1 MDFPKQNIPDNKKN
15 KEWHLDCINA
25 VQRYHKSWNTFVD
38 SRKKDH
44 ENYLIVA
51 GEFDHKQYEYVTDMY
66 GMTSPARFV
75 NYPIIISKLDLL
87 AGELVSQPLQFSVN
101 VVNRNA
107 IRKKNEEKIN
117 VAAEV
122 VLRPIR
128 REIEKVL
135 GAPIP
140 DENVGQE
147 VPENVELYK
156 KKKFRTAVEEMVH
169 IGLTYCIQKWDL
181 KSVFKR
187 GFYDLSI
194 CGKEFY
200 YTYIKNGDPYVE
212 RVDPRSMI
220 YDVDIDK
227 ENLEDAKYV
236 GQDNWKTVNEIIDQY
251 GHKLD
256 KKDVDKLEELQSN
269 NLQGFENGSDIWD
282 NYSHDESSN
291 LKVRVIHLQWKSIK
305 MIKHKVSEN
314 PYDPDNPY
322 LKKLPDDYKP
332 KKNENIVVKPITDI
346 RQATKI
352 GHDMLI
358 DWGRKPNQIRYE
370 ENFANTSF
378 DYFGFIRN
386 NFNGTTLSVVDT
398 LKNIQILYNIT
409 MYQIELA
416 MSRAGGKAI
425 VYDVSQKPKNIPL
438 EDVFYHAK
446 NTGLILIN
454 NKAEG
459 MQSSSFNQFQQVDF
473 TLSQSVSQMVNLK
486 MMLEDTADKLTG
498 ISAARSG
505 VQKSGDLVGVTER
518 NVMQS
523 TLITA
528 PLFDGHYEL
537 VGDVLQNLAGLFK
550 FAWGKEDRMINVFG
564 DMGIQTFKIDKS
576 IALDEYGIFVE
587 NSGKEVQRKQTMMS
601 LLERYSSTGAIDPTA
616 AIKAVNAESSSQIE
630 SILTEG
636 LEAIREQMAQLEE
649 RKVAASEQANEIEAQ
664 KMSIPLEVA
673 KIKSQT
679 DLEVKRMDLTG
690 KADIQSNDLE
700 HKENMMQ
707 EQRNNDLDRMMLEDS
722 NVEPERQQQ
731 VENNNSK

>member
-1 MDFPKQNIPDNKKN
+1 MDFPKQNIPDSKKN
-15 KEWHLDCINA
+15 EEWHLDCINSILK
-25 VQRYHKSWNTFVD
+25 YHKSWNTFVD

-75 NYPIIISKLDLL
+75 NYPIIINKIDLL
-87 AGELVSQPLQFSVN
+87 AGELISQPLQFTVN
-101 VVNRNA
+101 VINRNA

-128 REIEKVL
+128 RKIEQAI
-135 GAPIP
+135 GMPIP

-147 VPENVELYK
+147 VPEDIETFK
-156 KKKFRTAVEEMVH
+156 KKKFRNAIEEMVH
-169 IGLTYCIQKWDL
+169 VGLTYCIQKWDL
-181 KSVFKR
+181 KQTFKR
-187 GFYDLSI
+187 GFYDLAI

-200 YTYIKNGDPYVE
+200 QTYIKNGDPYVE
-212 RVDPRSMI
+212 RVDPRVMI

-227 ENLEDAKYV
+227 ENIKDSKYV
-236 GQDNWKTVNEIIDQY
+236 GKENWYTVNEIIDQY
-251 GHKLD
+251 GHKLTD
-256 KKDVDKLEELQSN
+256 EKINKLEELQSN
-269 NLQGFENGSDIWD
+269 NLQGLENGTDIWD
-282 NYSHDESSN
+282 NYSNDESSN
-291 LKVRVIHLQWKSIK
+291 LKVRVAHVQWKSIR
-305 MIKHKVSEN
+305 MINHKVSEN
-314 PYDPDNPY
+314 PYDPENPF
-322 LKKLPDDYKP
+322 LKKVADDYKP
-332 KKNENIVVKPITDI
+332 KKGEKIIKKPITDI

-352 GHDMLI
+352 GHDILI

-370 ENFANTSF
+370 ENYSNTDF

-459 MQSSSFNQFQQVDF
+459 MQSNSFNQFQQVDF

-486 MMLEDTADKLTG
+486 LMLEETADKLTG

-528 PLFDGHYEL
+528 PLFDGHYNL
-537 VGDVLQNLAGLFK
+537 VGDVLQNLAGQMK
-550 FAWGKEDRMINVFG
+550 FAWGKEGRMANIFG
-564 DMGIQTFKIDKS
+564 DMGMQTFKIDKS

-587 NSGKEVQRKQTMMS
+587 NSGKEVQRKQQMMG
-601 LLERYSSTGAIDPTA
+601 LMERFSSTGAVDPA
-616 AIKAVNAESSSQIE
+616 SIMKAVNAESSSEVE
-630 SILTEG
+630 SILTTG
-636 LEAIREQMAQLEE
+636 LEAIRDQQAALEE
-649 RKVAASEQANEIEAQ
+649 RKVAAQEQSNEIEQQ
-664 KMSIPLEVA
+664 KMMMPMEIQKLKSKTDIEVA
-673 KIKSQT
+673 RMK
-679 DLEVKRMDLTG
+679 LEGDANL
-690 KADIQSNDLE
+690 QSNELT
-700 HKENMMQ
+700 HKEDSQQ
-707 EQRNNDLDRMMLEDS
+707 EQRNTELDKMMLQQSGED
-722 NVEPERQQQ
+722 EREDEREE
-731 VENNNSK
+731 VKTNK